1 MPKRIPGFLPLAAAA
16 TLLSG
21 CDTST
26 KPAQAVSN
34 SSKPSVTTAACAL
47 LAYDLEKLPTTAA
60 KQLDSAVFFRLC
72 QQSSSLKDAF
82 TDYYAGEKIY
92 QLATVQCEGF
102 TLSPL
107 YRRGE
112 DETHRLYYLTFDT
125 KQQLQSWALL
135 ATWGTAEEWH
145 GTSKLQQ
152 AGNALRVI
160 TLNQM
165 DYRADGEFMDDK
177 TYRFTQDSVV
187 EDFDLNPTGQ
197 LIKTRVDSTQRVVRT
212 MAKL

>member
-1 MPKRIPGFLPLAAAA
+1 M
-16 TLLSG
+16 
-21 CDTST
+21 
-26 KPAQAVSN
+26 
-34 SSKPSVTTAACAL
+34 
-47 LAYDLEKLPTTAA
+47 
-60 KQLDSAVFFRLC
+60 
-72 QQSSSLKDAF
+72 
-82 TDYYAGEKIY
+82 
-92 QLATVQCEGF
+92 
-102 TLSPL
+102 
-107 YRRGE
+107 
-112 DETHRLYYLTFDT
+112 HRLYYLTFDT

-152 AGNALRVI
+152 AGSALRVI

-165 DYRADGEFMDDK
+165 DYRADREFMDDK